1 MTSSAAAAAPY
12 ENSIK
17 RFLTLIVPCVAI
29 SQGLA
34 YAATGK
40 NADFHLLSKLAG
52 AAILLQWVVFFFHA
66 SGLVFGNE
74 RTERY
79 YDLTGSLTFLI
90 TSAWS
95 STFVPTGVRSDRQ
108 KIVTTLLQVWALRL
122 GSFLFSRIAS
132 HGGVDSRFTAIKPS
146 LLRFFGAWTLQGVW
160 VFITALPVLS
170 LNQAVD
176 RKALDIIDY
185 VGILLWGA
193 GFLFEVTA
201 DLQKTYFH
209 KQGSNK
215 KFIDTGLWSLS
226 RHPNYFGEILL
237 WIGVALT
244 ASNGMKAWS
253 PQAISSWVSPLFVA
267 LLLIFVSGIPM
278 LEKASDAK
286 WGNQKNY
293 QQYKERTPVLIPFIG
308 RKGSAPF

>member
-1 MTSSAAAAAPY
+1 MASSVVPY

-17 RFLTLIVPCVAI
+17 RFLTLVVPCFAV

-34 YAATGK
+34 YAASAGDYK
-40 NADFHLLSKLAG
+40 QLGRLA
-52 AAILLQWVVFFFHA
+52 AFAILLQWVVFFLHA

-79 YDLTGSLTFLI
+79 YDLTGSLTFLL

-95 STFVPTGVRSDRQ
+95 STFVPSAARSERQ

-176 RKALDIIDY
+176 KKPLDVVDY
-185 VGILLWGA
+185 VGVLLWGT

-201 DLQKTYFH
+201 DLQKTFFL
-209 KQGSNK
+209 QGSNK

-237 WIGVALT
+237 WIGVAMIS
-244 ASNGMKAWS
+244 SNGMKAWS
-253 PQAISSWVSPLFVA
+253 SQAISSWVSPLFVA
-267 LLLIFVSGIPM
+267 LLLIFISGIPM

-293 QQYKERTPVLIPFIG
+293 KLYKEITPVLIPIVG